1 MSQHSSFHKGKSAL
15 SSNKTVLKRFE
26 RIELLKKRGQWKEG
40 QSVLGLLKTKPE

>member
-26 RIELLKKRGQWKEG
+26 RIELLKKEANGKKG
-40 QSVLGLLKTKPE
+40 KAF